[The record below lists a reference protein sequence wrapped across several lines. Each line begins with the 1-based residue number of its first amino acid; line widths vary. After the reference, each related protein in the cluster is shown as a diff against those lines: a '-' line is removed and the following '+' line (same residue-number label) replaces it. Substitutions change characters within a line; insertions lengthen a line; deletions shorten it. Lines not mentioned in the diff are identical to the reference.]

1 MSKIQLTLIERDYLN
16 LLQKVLTNTLFGV
29 EPDIEQIKGATFMR
43 TIAEHYIDSNA
54 VSLLPKV
61 RFKNIED
68 LVFQVVDDKID
79 GDLIETGV
87 WRGGAVIYMRALL
100 KTLNITNRNVWVADS
115 FEGLPTPDK
124 EKNPLEAETSEVIKL
139 MYQNFEAGLEEV
151 KNNFQR
157 FDLLDEQVKWL
168 KGWFKDILPSAPI
181 ERLALIR
188 LDGDYYDSTIDSLA
202 NLYDKLSVGGF
213 VIVDDYGEDTWT
225 DCRRAIHD
233 FRSSKNIMDPI
244 VPVDSVCV
252 YWRKT

>member
-29 EPDIEQIKGATFMR
+29 EPDIEQVKGVTFMR

-54 VSLLPKV
+54 VSLLPKA

-139 MYQNFEAGLEEV
+139 MYQNFEAGLQEV

-168 KGWFKDILPSAPI
+168 KGWFKDTLPRAPI

>member
-1 MSKIQLTLIERDYLN
+1 MSKLQFTLTERTYLN
-16 LLQKVLTNTLFGV
+16 LLQKVLTNTLFHA
-29 EPDIEQIKGATFMR
+29 EPNIELAKGASFMR
-43 TIAEHYIDSNA
+43 TFAEHYIDSQA
-54 VSLLPKV
+54 VSLLPKA
-61 RFKNIED
+61 RFTNIEQLILHIVED
-68 LVFQVVDDKID
+68 QVE

-87 WRGGAVIYMRALL
+87 WRGGAVIYMRAIL
-100 KTLNITNRNVWVADS
+100 KILNVTNRNVWVADS

-124 EKNPLEAETSEVIKL
+124 DKNPLEAETSEVIKL
-139 MYQNFEAGLEEV
+139 MYQNFEAGLLEV

-157 FDLLDEQVKWL
+157 FDLLDDQVKWL
-168 KGWFKDILPSAPI
+168 KGWFKDTLPGAPI
-181 ERLALIR
+181 QKLAMIR
-188 LDGDYYDSTIDSLA
+188 LDGDYYDSTMDSLT

-233 FRSSKNIMDPI
+233 FRLRQNITDII